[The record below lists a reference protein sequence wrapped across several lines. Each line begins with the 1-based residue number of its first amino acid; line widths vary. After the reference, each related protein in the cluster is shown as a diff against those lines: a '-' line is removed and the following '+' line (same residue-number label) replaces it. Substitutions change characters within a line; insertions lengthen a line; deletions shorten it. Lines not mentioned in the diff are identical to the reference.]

1 MLLLMSQ
8 LRYDYPSLTIYWTRV
23 WYIYFCQMQQFYLP
37 VIANCQFI
45 SSVNIFLVKSNIES
59 TSEIDGF
66 STDEEKDEVLVDCEM
81 DSKPR

>member
-1 MLLLMSQ
+1 
-8 LRYDYPSLTIYWTRV
+8 
-23 WYIYFCQMQQFYLP
+23 MQQFYLP